1 VSATNLNQ
9 PVWDFELE
17 DPFTLRA
24 ARVGTRAGGTEL
36 GASLY
41 ELGAGAVASP
51 FHFHHNNEELL
62 IVLSGSPQLRVV
74 DERRQ
79 LSAGDV
85 VALLP
90 GPEGAHR
97 LENDGPESA
106 RVLIV
111 STMRFP
117 DVVDHPDSDK
127 ILIVTG
133 PPAGVAKLSRFG
145 ARPKSILSTENAT
158 SPSCSNATS
167 APRRRQTGRFNRR
180 RGRASPARCAD
191 RPGRTTRS
199 RARRR

>member
-24 ARVGTRAGGTEL
+24 ARVGSRAGATEL

-117 DVVDHPDSDK
+117 DVVDHPDTDK

-133 PPAGVAKLSRFG
+133 PPGRGGEALSFRRETEVHPLDRERDFAVVLERDLRAAEEAGG
-145 ARPKSILSTENAT
+145 
-158 SPSCSNATS
+158 
-167 APRRRQTGRFNRR
+167 
-180 RGRASPARCAD
+180 
-191 RPGRTTRS
+191 
-199 RARRR
+199 